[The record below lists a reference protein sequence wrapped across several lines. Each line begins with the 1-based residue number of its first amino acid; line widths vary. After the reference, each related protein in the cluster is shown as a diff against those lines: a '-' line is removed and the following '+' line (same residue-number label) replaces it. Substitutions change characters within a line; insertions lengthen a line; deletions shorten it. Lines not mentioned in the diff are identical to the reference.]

1 MRALLLAAGIGS
13 RLRPLTETVPKC
25 LVPIHGRPL
34 LDYWLDLLFRSG
46 VERVLINTHWL
57 ADSVRDH
64 VAGSRWRARVD
75 LVHESELL
83 GTAGT
88 ILANRNYFE
97 GGPALVAHADNLTD
111 FDVAAFAKAHRERP
125 QACALTMLTFR
136 ADHPSLCGVL
146 ELGSAS
152 IVEAFHEKADNPPG
166 NLANAAVYCVEPEVV
181 DFIAALGKPYVD
193 FSVEVIPLFIGRI
206 FAFKGTH
213 YHRDI
218 GTLDSLML
226 AQRELKPWRDRG
238 GGYTNSAA

>member
-34 LDYWLDLLFRSG
+34 LDYWLDLLFRSD

-64 VAGSRWRARVD
+64 VAGSPWRARVD

-88 ILANRNYFE
+88 IVANRSYFE

-111 FDVAAFAKAHRERP
+111 FDVRALAKAHRERP
-125 QACALTMLTFR
+125 EACVLTMLTFR
-136 ADHPSLCGVL
+136 ADNPNSCGVL
-146 ELGSAS
+146 ELGRAG

-166 NLANAAVYCVEPEVV
+166 NLANAAVYCIEPEVV

-193 FSVEVIPLFIGRI
+193 FSAEVIPPFIGRI
-206 FAFKGTH
+206 LAFEGTH

-218 GTLDSLML
+218 GTLESLML
-226 AQRELKPWRDRG
+226 AHREFKTRRDGRG
-238 GGYTNSAA
+238 CANSAA